1 MSRET
6 LHDCS
11 SPKVFTLMCQNEVLM
26 SINESYKNEKL
37 KPFDTV

>member
-6 LHDCS
+6 LHD
-11 SPKVFTLMCQNEVLM
+11 SPKVFTLMCQKVLM

-37 KPFDTV
+37 KPFGTV